1 MADPGEMP
9 STIWTLIGNARA
21 GDRAELNLLLRK
33 YRPPI
38 LASIRKTIRDPEEAE
53 DIVQQVLVT
62 LVEDDIL
69 AKADRAK
76 GRFRCLLWAVTRHV
90 ISERRRSDAAVK
102 RGGGQKPMSLS
113 TAKGDSANLL
123 IENLIEAPSV
133 DETFDA
139 LWVDNLVR
147 LGMSRLREDCRKN
160 QTSYFG
166 ALFAYVNDGLDY
178 ADIARKF
185 SVTVTDVKN
194 YLHQARASLRR
205 FVLEEIQAYS
215 SSRSEYD
222 AEVAYMMKFLE

>member
-1 MADPGEMP
+1 MP
-9 STIWTLIGNARA
+9 STIWTLIGKARA

-33 YRPPI
+33 YRPAL
-38 LASIRKTIRDPEEAE
+38 LASIRRTIRDPEEAE

-62 LVEDDIL
+62 LIEDDIL
-69 AKADRAK
+69 SKADRSK

-90 ISERRRSDAAVK
+90 ISERRRSEAALK
-102 RGGGQKPMSLS
+102 RGGGQKPTSLS
-113 TAKGDSANLL
+113 SAKGDSATLL
-123 IENLIEAPSV
+123 IESLIEAPSV
-133 DETFDA
+133 DETFDT

-160 QTSYFG
+160 QTPYFD

-178 ADIARKF
+178 AEIARKF
-185 SVTVTDVKN
+185 SVTATDVKN

-215 SSRSEYD
+215 SSRTEYD
-222 AEVAYMMKFLE
+222 AEVAYMMKYLE